1 MNLVLLIRSPLRKK
15 NQIHQKHFGFQL
27 TFEQLDYHFHYLY
40 KHHLHE
46 YLHNALYFFLSCFLI
61 AFNSGKVLQPPSI
74 ANSLKASL
82 VPEVGGGPN
91 TSILILGKLGSM
103 SDHFVL
109 KLSTNFH
116 LLYSLQVSFYQVL
129 KIIVF

>member
-1 MNLVLLIRSPLRKK
+1 MP
-15 NQIHQKHFGFQL
+15 
-27 TFEQLDYHFHYLY
+27 LY

-46 YLHNALYFFLSCFLI
+46 CTLHNALYFFLSCFLI

-82 VPEVGGGPN
+82 VPEVGGGLN

-109 KLSTNFH
+109 KLSTNF
-116 LLYSLQVSFYQVL
+116 LLILRYHFT
-129 KIIVF
+129 KC